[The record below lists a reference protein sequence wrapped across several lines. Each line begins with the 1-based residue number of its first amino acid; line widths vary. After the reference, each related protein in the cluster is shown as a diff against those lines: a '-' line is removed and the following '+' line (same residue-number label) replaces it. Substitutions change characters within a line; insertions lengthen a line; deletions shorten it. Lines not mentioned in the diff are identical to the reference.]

1 VNRRFHPATGLG
13 IACLV
18 LLCALPTCSEART
31 PMSPTIELVHTELR
45 LRLDEAQRQV
55 RGDARLTLQVHRPVQ
70 GVALDAVA
78 LAVERVADDQGRELS
93 FALDPAAAAHGS
105 GALRIALAGTVP
117 AGSPLVLD
125 IRYRTGHVNPHD
137 PGNPWGST
145 GEGLRWLAP
154 TDADPRRRR
163 QVWTSLD
170 AATQRHWMPTLD
182 APGRRQQLDLT
193 ITVPRP
199 LVAVA
204 SGVPAGVQAHGD
216 GTRSWRFRSAAPLPV
231 GRIGWVVGEYVE
243 LPTWHERVALTAW
256 SLPDE
261 AAATAASVVRLPQ
274 QLARFEQWTGVPFPH
289 QAYAQVFVQDVPW
302 GQAAGALAVQSENMV
317 DDFGVHADF
326 LYLWDALQAETLAH
340 QWYGT
345 LLSADHW
352 RDAWLERGFARAF
365 AAFDAEATHH
375 RAERLLWFLQPDQ
388 ASALADDAAGAVALV
403 PDRLDG
409 LQAWR
414 RFAGG
419 SVPLARGHAV
429 LQLLRH
435 ELGDDAFFRLLRQY
449 TAAHAGR
456 AVSSSDLARAA
467 SAVAGR
473 DLEGFFDQWVRGR
486 GHPVFEVERSWDGAA
501 GELRLVLR
509 QTQPAPWFGGA
520 MDIDIDGRAHRVQL
534 QPQAENHLRF
544 KLAQPPALVHVD
556 REGAWLK
563 ELRFD
568 KPVDELLHQLRHTT
582 DPVGRQWASQ
592 ALQAAVAAATA
603 DVALRERVARAHLD
617 VAMDKRWWW
626 RERFNAL
633 GTLRTL
639 LTRPGAAAT
648 PLDDVTRAAMRSLV
662 DDPQNWLRTA
672 ALRLLGDSR
681 DPGLVPLYRS
691 LLDDA
696 SDRVINAAAIA
707 LGKTGDAR
715 ALPALLQLPAHPSWK
730 NQSLISALAGLKE
743 LRDPRGAG
751 LALQALADVHGARW
765 VLATSVWDYPLA
777 AAETLAALGQ
787 GARGLAVLAPRLD
800 AALAA
805 DHAAD
810 VFYTARLVAALGDP
824 GAAPLFDR
832 LEQHLAGRAGALD
845 TLAVQRAQ
853 WQQSLDAA
861 SR

>member
-1 VNRRFHPATGLG
+1 MTRFQSQAARLVISWLALACAGPASPQSTAAMTHP
-13 IACLV
+13 
-18 LLCALPTCSEART
+18 
-31 PMSPTIELVHTELR
+31 IELLHTELH
-45 LRLDEAQRQV
+45 LRLHPAQQQAL
-55 RGDARLTLQVHRPVQ
+55 GHARITLQARQAVQ
-70 GVALDAVA
+70 AVALDAVA
-78 LAVERVADDQGRELS
+78 LQVERVADGQGRELA
-93 FALDPAAAAHGS
+93 FALDPAAAASGD
-105 GALRIALAGTVP
+105 GALKITLADAAP

-125 IRYRTGHVNPHD
+125 IRYRTGHVNAHD
-137 PGNPWGST
+137 PDNPWGST

-154 TDADPRRRR
+154 SEADPRRRR

-170 AATQRHWMPTLD
+170 EATQRHWMPTLD
-182 APGRRQQLDLT
+182 GAGQRQRMDLT

-199 LVAVA
+199 WVAVA
-204 SGVPAGVQAHGD
+204 SGVPAGVQTHGD
-216 GTRSWRFRSAAPLPV
+216 GMRSWRFHSAAPMPV

-256 SLPDE
+256 SVPDE
-261 AAATAASVVRLPQ
+261 AAATAASVVRLPE

-289 QAYAQVFVQDVPW
+289 AAYAQVFVQDVPW

-345 LLSADHW
+345 LLHACDARH
-352 RDAWLERGFARAF
+352 AWLERGFARAF

-375 RAERLLWFLQPDQ
+375 RAERLIWFLQPDQ
-388 ASALADDAAGAVALV
+388 ATALADDAAGAVALV
-403 PDRLDG
+403 PERLDG
-409 LQAWR
+409 TEARR

-419 SVPLARGHAV
+419 NVPLARGHAV
-429 LQLLRH
+429 LHLLRH
-435 ELGDDAFFRLLRQY
+435 DIGEDAFFRLLREY
-449 TAAHAGR
+449 TAAQAGR
-456 AVSSSDLARAA
+456 ATCSRDLQRAA
-467 SAVAGR
+467 SAAAGR
-473 DLEGFFDQWVRGR
+473 GLGAFFDQWVRGS
-486 GHPVFEVERSWDGAA
+486 GHPQFEVERGWDAA
-501 GELRLVLR
+501 RGELHLLLR

-520 MDIDIDGRAHRVQL
+520 MDIDLDGQAHRVVL
-534 QPQAENHLRF
+534 LPQAENHLRF
-544 KLAQPPALVHVD
+544 VLPQAPALVHVD

-563 ELRFD
+563 TLRFD

-592 ALQAAVAAATA
+592 ALQAVAVAPA
-603 DVALRERVARAHLD
+603 DAALREQVARAHLE
-617 VAMDKRWWW
+617 VAMDTRWWW

-639 LTRPGAAAT
+639 LASPGTAAT
-648 PLDDVTRAAMRSLV
+648 PLDDNTRAALLRLV

-681 DPGLVPLYRS
+681 DPAFVPLYLS
-691 LLDDA
+691 LLQDP

-715 ALPALLQLPAHPSWK
+715 ALPALLKLPAHPSWK

-743 LRDPRGAG
+743 LRDPRGG
-751 LALQALADVHGARW
+751 DLALQALADVHGARW
-765 VLATSVWDYPLA
+765 VLATPVWDYPLA

-805 DHAAD
+805 EHSAD
-810 VFYTARLVAALGDP
+810 IFYTARLAAALADP
-824 GAAPLFDR
+824 GAGPLFDR
-832 LEQHLAGRAGALD
+832 VQQHHAGRTAALGALAGL
-845 TLAVQRAQ
+845 RAQ

-861 SR
+861 RR